1 MQLVCSAHHPP
12 LEPLG
17 PAADERLRTGSFC
30 CAPAEHHC
38 SCLLHWWLLVAWA
51 SGTTETGRL

>member
-17 PAADERLRTGSFC
+17 PAATER
-30 CAPAEHHC
+30 
-38 SCLLHWWLLVAWA
+38 WLLLLRSLGSPAALVDAFVLEHRHSLA
-51 SGTTETGRL
+51 VRL